1 MKIPK
6 TAKREES
13 RLETLIAYRI
23 LDTPQEQEFDIITE
37 ISAELF
43 NTPVSTISF
52 IDKDR
57 VWYKSV
63 VGLNTKETKR
73 FEAVCAEILND
84 DNDILEI
91 EDLSNDPKFSTSTV
105 FIDDKS
111 LKFYAGAPIKDRNG
125 FTLGTLCVMD
135 TKPRRLS
142 DIEKSRLKNLSNMVM
157 RQIEHRLIQK
167 HLNQYVQ
174 LQTAELQKALINLRN
189 KVSETQQEKAQLIS
203 DLQEEKDFTDMRAQ
217 LVQSIS
223 KQFRSP
229 LTTITSSAQLIEM
242 ITPELSAGMD
252 KHLNRILGSV
262 KNIAEMMD
270 DVLYFHELDLL
281 NLHDSATEIN
291 ITKLVYTALDRA
303 KLECQGRNEFQV
315 DCLEEETLKFYSNK
329 EGLEMLLKVFLSN
342 AIKYSTIGSIIKFQ
356 YSVTSESFQ
365 FNINTKGATLKKS
378 ELKQIFDLFYRGDNS
393 ANTSGLGIGLT
404 TARKL
409 ISSLNGQIKV
419 ESTSRDGTTFYVLIP
434 AFTQEG
440 QTETK

>member
-1 MKIPK
+1 M
-6 TAKREES
+6 S
-13 RLETLIAYRI
+13 
-23 LDTPQEQEFDIITE
+23 
-37 ISAELF
+37 
-43 NTPVSTISF
+43 
-52 IDKDR
+52 
-57 VWYKSV
+57 
-63 VGLNTKETKR
+63 
-73 FEAVCAEILND
+73 
-84 DNDILEI
+84 
-91 EDLSNDPKFSTSTV
+91 
-105 FIDDKS
+105 
-111 LKFYAGAPIKDRNG
+111 
-125 FTLGTLCVMD
+125 
-135 TKPRRLS
+135 
-142 DIEKSRLKNLSNMVM
+142 
-157 RQIEHRLIQK
+157 QIEHRLIQK

-174 LQTAELQKALINLRN
+174 LQTAELQKTLINLRN

-203 DLQEEKDFTDMRAQ
+203 DLQEEKDFADMRAQ

-242 ITPELSAGMD
+242 ITPELSTGMD

-281 NLHDSATEIN
+281 NLPDSATEIN

-342 AIKYSTIGSIIKFQ
+342 AIKYSTLGSIIKFQ
-356 YSVTSESFQ
+356 YSVNSESFQ
-365 FNINTKGATLKKS
+365 FNVNTKGATLKKS

-409 ISSLNGQIKV
+409 IGSLNGQIKV
-419 ESTSRDGTTFYVLIP
+419 ESTSRDGTTFYVLIT

-440 QTETK
+440 QAETK